1 MPGRD
6 MRFFLRSDRE
16 PTLLARTVTRVV
28 RSLEPEAPV
37 EVRTLDEVMAGTI
50 ARPRAMTVLVAAFA
64 LLALTLAAI
73 GVYGVIAYAVRERRP
88 EIGLR
93 VALGAKNAG
102 GGSSDIGSR
111 PAPRW
116 YRCRARPHRGRRVD
130 ATARAV
136 VVRRRAAR
144 CMDLCRRADSDG
156 DRRHRFVRPRSSRHV
171 HRTCRRAAGELAQ
184 VSPWESRR
192 PAVLIARHQ
201 LHPSRCSG

>member
-1 MPGRD
+1 MEWTIVGVVRDVRSSIDASASPIIYVPLAQMPGRD

-111 PAPRW
+111 PASLVSVSRS
-116 YRCRARPHRGRRVD
+116 A
-130 ATARAV
+130 
-136 VVRRRAAR
+136 
-144 CMDLCRRADSDG
+144 
-156 DRRHRFVRPRSSRHV
+156 SSR
-171 HRTCRRAAGELAQ
+171 Q
-184 VSPWESRR
+184 
-192 PAVLIARHQ
+192 AR
-201 LHPSRCSG
+201 